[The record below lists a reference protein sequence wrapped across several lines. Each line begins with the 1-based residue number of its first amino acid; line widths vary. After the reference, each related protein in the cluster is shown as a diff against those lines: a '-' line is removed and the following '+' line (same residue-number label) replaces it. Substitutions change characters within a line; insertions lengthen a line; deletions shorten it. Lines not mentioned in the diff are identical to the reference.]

1 VQKRCVVCGRFFIP
15 NPRVEQRQKA
25 CQRDSCKK
33 ARKHLSQRAWCEKN
47 PGYFKG
53 RYPYVKQWREKR
65 KALLGISV
73 QSVIQ
78 DKELLSK
85 PLLRL
90 ILLIPGDKDTMIQDE
105 IRLRRQSRCTFVAEG
120 YG

>member
-1 VQKRCVVCGRFFIP
+1 MQKRCVVCGRFFIS
-15 NPRVEQRQKA
+15 NPRVEQRQKT
-25 CQRDSCKK
+25 CRRDFCKK
-33 ARKHLSQRAWCEKN
+33 TRKHLSQRAWCEKN
-47 PGYFKG
+47 PGYFRG

-78 DKELLSK
+78 DKGPLSK

-90 ILLIPGDKDTMIQDE
+90 ILLIPGGQDRMIQDE
-105 IRLRRQSRCTFVAEG
+105 IRLRRQRRTSGVG
-120 YG
+120 PD

>member
-1 VQKRCVVCGRFFIP
+1 MQKRCVVCGRFFIP
-15 NPRVEQRQKA
+15 NPRVEQRQKT

-47 PGYFKG
+47 PGYFRG

-65 KALLGISV
+65 KASLGISV

-78 DKELLSK
+78 DKEPPSK

-90 ILLIPGDKDTMIQDE
+90 ILLILGGQDRMIQDE
-105 IRLRRQSRCTFVAEG
+105 IRLRRQRRTSGVG
-120 YG
+120 PG